1 MYRAAWRKGL
11 KTTYYLRTL
20 QASNIEKA
28 TTNVKKEVRISAGA
42 EPTEPTKEYTEAE
55 KQQCSLDALM
65 NGEECEACQ

>member
-1 MYRAAWRKGL
+1 MYRSAWRKGL

-28 TTNVKKEVRISAGA
+28 TTMVKKEVRIGGSD
-42 EPTEPTKEYTEAE
+42 EPKKEYTEAE
-55 KQQCSLDALM
+55 KQACSLEALM